1 MQYRFEVTLRDRKGN
16 TREIDV
22 TGWSPEN
29 AREIATKN
37 NPGESVVKVQADY
50 LYELVKGVATAISHG
65 PLPKQYKMASNLIGK
80 LMAEV
85 FDTVR
90 DNRHLDQHE
99 IVAIAKRTLGFSTD
113 R

>member
-1 MQYRFEVTLRDRKGN
+1 MQYRFEVTLRDQRGN
-16 TREIDV
+16 TRKIDV
-22 TGWSPEN
+22 DGWSPDN
-29 AREIATKN
+29 ARDIATKN
-37 NPGESVVKVQADY
+37 NPGEMVVKIQADH
-50 LYELVKGVATAISHG
+50 LYDLVKGVATVLSQG

-99 IVAIAKRTLGFSTD
+99 IVAIAKRTLGF
-113 R
+113 